1 MTELALHILDIAQN
15 SIRANASLVEI
26 YITENPENNSYRIEI
41 KDDGSGMDAETVERV
56 TDPFYTTQ
64 STRKVGLGLPLLKQ
78 NAEQTGGSL
87 QIESTPGIG
96 TDVIAIFGLNH
107 IDRPVLG
114 DITGTILILLSN
126 ETGADVLYRHQT
138 LQGEFN
144 FDSREIKK
152 ILGGVPIATAEIREF
167 LRAMLL
173 ENLEQIQISE

>member
-15 SIRANASLVEI
+15 SIRANASLVQI
-26 YITENPENNSYRIEI
+26 FITENPESDQFRIEI
-41 KDDGSGMDAETVERV
+41 KDNGKGMDAATLERA

-78 NAEQTGGSL
+78 NAEQTGGSVRL
-87 QIESTPGIG
+87 ESTPGDG
-96 TDVIAIFGLNH
+96 TDVVAIFGLNH
-107 IDRPVLG
+107 IDRPILG
-114 DITGTILILLSN
+114 DITGTILILLAN
-126 ETGADVLYRHQT
+126 ETGAEILYRHQT

-152 ILGGVPIATAEIREF
+152 ILGGVPIATREIREF

-173 ENLEQIQISE
+173 ENLEQIQISD